1 MVTNTTTKDHKLA
14 LLIIDM
20 INDLEFESGDQLL
33 KYALPAAHAI
43 KKMKEKVKAEGFPV
57 IYINDNYGQWQ
68 SDFRHLVRHCID
80 GDSRGKALAELLK
93 PDEDDYF
100 VLKPQFSGFFGTP
113 LNILLEHL
121 GVDTL
126 ILTGVAG
133 NMCVQFTANDAYM
146 YHYKLYIPSDCI
158 ASADKKE
165 NDLAIETMRQVNK
178 ADVRPS
184 TDFSLKHF

>member
-1 MVTNTTTKDHKLA
+1 
-14 LLIIDM
+14 M

>member
-1 MVTNTTTKDHKLA
+1 
-14 LLIIDM
+14 M
-20 INDLEFESGDQLL
+20 INDLEFEDGDQLL

-43 KKMKEKVKAEGFPV
+43 KKMKEKVKAEGFPI

-80 GDSRGKALAELLK
+80 GDSRGKALAELLQ

-158 ASADKKE
+158 ASAHKKE
-165 NDLAIETMRQVNK
+165 NDLAIKTMRQVNK

-184 TDFSLKHF
+184 TDFSFPLKHF